1 MAKGIRAAQW
11 AFLCVLTSLSI
22 LAILIGAGLAGWG
35 FDDTSQN
42 VSASD
47 LEEMARDGVSMSGL
61 QWANANLA
69 GVNLSGADLRDADLA
84 GANLSGADLTGADL
98 TRAKLSK
105 AFLFEAKLTEAK
117 LDRAFL
123 FDADLSRA
131 DLREANLQKADLRN
145 ANIDAILW
153 QAHEGLEGIQSICS
167 ANIWGI
173 KNAPDGFKEWAL
185 GNGAVEIESNGE
197 WKIYLD
203 NLE

>member
-69 GVNLSGADLRDADLA
+69 GVNLSGVDLTKARLPR
-84 GANLSGADLTGADL
+84 ANLTGADL